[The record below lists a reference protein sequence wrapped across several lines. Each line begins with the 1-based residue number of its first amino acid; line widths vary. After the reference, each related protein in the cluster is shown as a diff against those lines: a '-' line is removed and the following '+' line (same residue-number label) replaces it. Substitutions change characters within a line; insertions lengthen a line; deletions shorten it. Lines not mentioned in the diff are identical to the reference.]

1 MNLDN
6 NKSWLLSIIATVAL
20 FTGGS
25 IFFSNDNATRSEM
38 IQFSDLSNADV
49 DMIHAVKERMHNA
62 KDQSINIAFN

>member
-49 DMIHAVKERMHNA
+49 DMIHAVKARMHDA